1 MSRPSGR
8 VKGLLRVLSGAFI
21 LYYKVMRKAFAAVL
35 CLTVLSGCAW
45 TRKSD
50 SSDIVIDYP
59 RGRSGNGTPPPFAL
73 PGVPLRSDLA
83 PAAAPERKT
92 ETPAPSRPAEYKPAE
107 AAAAPVMPSEAK
119 PAPAPAIMPPAAATA
134 AAPAEDFEFHFS
146 AARRY
151 AAKKQYRSAAAE
163 YAAAGGYLPAGDT
176 RAVHLLERQGAMLL
190 RAGDEPKAQE
200 RFRGAIETAKLTG
213 NSGNDLANA
222 HLGLAYC
229 LEKAGK
235 VADALQNYEKALA
248 LSSNK
253 TIKARIAETIG
264 GLKKSP

>member
-1 MSRPSGR
+1 
-8 VKGLLRVLSGAFI
+8 
-21 LYYKVMRKAFAAVL
+21 MRKAFAAVL
-35 CLTVLSGCAW
+35 CLAVLSGCAW

-50 SSDIVIDYP
+50 SSEIVIDYP
-59 RGRSGNGTPPPFAL
+59 RGRDGNATPPAFAL

-83 PAAAPERKT
+83 AAPAAERKP
-92 ETPAPSRPAEYKPAE
+92 EAPAPSRPAEYKPAE
-107 AAAAPVMPSEAK
+107 
-119 PAPAPAIMPPAAATA
+119 TA
-134 AAPAEDFEFHFS
+134 AAPAAAKSAAVKSAAAPAEVKPASVPAKPAAAPAAEDFEFHFNS
-146 AARRY
+146 AKRY
-151 AAKKQYRSAAAE
+151 AGKKQYRSAAAE
-163 YAAAGGYLPAGDT
+163 YAAAGGYLPAGDA

-200 RFRGAIETAKLTG
+200 RFRGAIETAALIG
-213 NSGNDLANA
+213 HAGNDLANA

-235 VADALQNYEKALA
+235 VPDALQNYERALA

-264 GLKKSP
+264 GLKKNP

>member
-1 MSRPSGR
+1 
-8 VKGLLRVLSGAFI
+8 
-21 LYYKVMRKAFAAVL
+21 MRKAFAAVL

-59 RGRSGNGTPPPFAL
+59 RGRNGNGTPPPFAL

-83 PAAAPERKT
+83 PAAAPERKA
-92 ETPAPSRPAEYKPAE
+92 EAPAPSRAAEYRPAET
-107 AAAAPVMPSEAK
+107 AAAPAAPAVPAEPK
-119 PAPAPAIMPPAAATA
+119 PAPAPAKTPAPAAAA
-134 AAPAEDFEFHFS
+134 SAPAEDFDFHFS
-146 AARRY
+146 AAKRY
-151 AAKKQYRSAAAE
+151 AGKKQYRSAAAE
-163 YAAAGGYLPAGDT
+163 YAAAGGYLPAGDA

-190 RAGDEPKAQE
+190 RAGDEPKARE

-213 NSGNDLANA
+213 HAGNDLANA

-235 VADALQNYEKALA
+235 VPDALQNYERALA

-264 GLKKSP
+264 GLKKNP

>member
-1 MSRPSGR
+1 LS
-8 VKGLLRVLSGAFI
+8 VLSGAFF

-45 TRKSD
+45 TRRSD

-59 RGRSGNGTPPPFAL
+59 RGRNGSGTPPAFAL
-73 PGVPLRSDLA
+73 PGVPLRNDLA
-83 PAAAPERKT
+83 TAVPERKT
-92 ETPAPSRPAEYKPAE
+92 EAPAAATSRPAEYKPAE
-107 AAAAPVMPSEAK
+107 AAPAPAVTSGTK
-119 PAPAPAIMPPAAATA
+119 PAPAPAAPVPVPAKPAAPA
-134 AAPAEDFEFHFS
+134 AAEDFEFHFS
-146 AARRY
+146 SAKRY
-151 AAKKQYRSAAAE
+151 AGKKQYRSAAAE
-163 YAAAGGYLPAGDT
+163 YAAAGGYLPAGDA

-200 RFRGAIETAKLTG
+200 RFRGAIETAKLIG
-213 NSGNDLANA
+213 HAGNDLANA

-235 VADALQNYEKALA
+235 VPDALQNYERALA

-264 GLKKSP
+264 GLKKKP

>member
-1 MSRPSGR
+1 
-8 VKGLLRVLSGAFI
+8 
-21 LYYKVMRKAFAAVL
+21 MRKAFAAVL

-59 RGRSGNGTPPPFAL
+59 RGRDGGATPPAFAL

-83 PAAAPERKT
+83 AAAPERKA
-92 ETPAPSRPAEYKPAE
+92 EAPARPSEYKPAE
-107 AAAAPVMPSEAK
+107 PAAAPAAAPAEVK
-119 PAPAPAIMPPAAATA
+119 PAPAPAKMPAPAATA
-134 AAPAEDFEFHFS
+134 AAPAEDFEFHFI
-146 AARRY
+146 AAKRY
-151 AAKKQYRSAAAE
+151 AGKKQYRSAAAE
-163 YAAAGGYLPAGDT
+163 YAAAGGYLPAGDA

-200 RFRGAIETAKLTG
+200 RFRGAIETAKLIG
-213 NSGNDLANA
+213 HSGNDLANA

-235 VADALQNYEKALA
+235 VPDALQNYEKALA

-264 GLKKSP
+264 GLKKKP